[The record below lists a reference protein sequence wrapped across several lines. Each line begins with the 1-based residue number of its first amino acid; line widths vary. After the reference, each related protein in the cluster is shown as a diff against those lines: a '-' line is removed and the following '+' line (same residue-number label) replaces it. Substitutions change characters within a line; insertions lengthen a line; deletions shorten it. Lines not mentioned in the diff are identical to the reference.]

1 MNDIISSSKIKKDRN
16 TVSRTLPSKR
26 CKYSHVNMLHVYV
39 IHAILLH
46 VTLFMIVLSNM
57 WWKVIKK
64 KLQVY
69 TRLTAQDLHVYTII
83 SNVIFFSAFLDIII
97 IITVIEVNIL
107 YFLVNVFY
115 KQPNKSLRWMTPWL
129 NSQWMAW

>member
-1 MNDIISSSKIKKDRN
+1 M
-16 TVSRTLPSKR
+16 V
-26 CKYSHVNMLHVYV
+26 HVYV

-46 VTLFMIVLSNM
+46 VTLFMISLKQHVMKSD
-57 WWKVIKK
+57 KK

-69 TRLTAQDLHVYTII
+69 TRLTAQDLHVYTTI

-115 KQPNKSLRWMTPWL
+115 KQPNKSLRLMTPWL
-129 NSQWMAW
+129 NSQ

>member
-1 MNDIISSSKIKKDRN
+1 MQ
-16 TVSRTLPSKR
+16 V
-26 CKYSHVNMLHVYV
+26 HVNMVQVYV

-46 VTLFMIVLSNM
+46 VTLFMISLKQHVMKSD
-57 WWKVIKK
+57 KK

-83 SNVIFFSAFLDIII
+83 SNVIFFSAFLDFII

-115 KQPNKSLRWMTPWL
+115 KQPNKSLRLMTPWL
-129 NSQWMAW
+129 NSQ

>member
-1 MNDIISSSKIKKDRN
+1 M
-16 TVSRTLPSKR
+16 VP
-26 CKYSHVNMLHVYV
+26 VYV

-46 VTLFMIVLSNM
+46 VTLFMISLKQHVMKSD
-57 WWKVIKK
+57 KK

-69 TRLTAQDLHVYTII
+69 TRLTAQDLHVYTCTTI

-115 KQPNKSLRWMTPWL
+115 KQPNKSLRLMTPWL
-129 NSQWMAW
+129 NSQ

>member
-1 MNDIISSSKIKKDRN
+1 MNDIISSSKIKKDEILYRAHYLRKGAG
-16 TVSRTLPSKR
+16 T
-26 CKYSHVNMLHVYV
+26 CKYGTRLCHTCNFITCNTFHDSLKQHVMK
-39 IHAILLH
+39 
-46 VTLFMIVLSNM
+46 SD
-57 WWKVIKK
+57 KK

-69 TRLTAQDLHVYTII
+69 TRLTAQDLHVYTTI

-115 KQPNKSLRWMTPWL
+115 KQPNKSLRLMTPWL
-129 NSQWMAW
+129 NSQ

>member
-1 MNDIISSSKIKKDRN
+1 M
-16 TVSRTLPSKR
+16 VP
-26 CKYSHVNMLHVYV
+26 VYV

-46 VTLFMIVLSNM
+46 VTLFMISLKQHVMKND
-57 WWKVIKK
+57 KK
-64 KLQVY
+64 NLQVY

-115 KQPNKSLRWMTPWL
+115 KQPNKSLRLMTPWL
-129 NSQWMAW
+129 NSQ

>member
-16 TVSRTLPSKR
+16 TVSRTLPSK
-26 CKYSHVNMLHVYV
+26 KVQVHVNIVRHVYV

-46 VTLFMIVLSNM
+46 VTLFMISLKQHVMKND
-57 WWKVIKK
+57 KK

-129 NSQWMAW
+129 NSQ

>member
-16 TVSRTLPSKR
+16 TVSRTLPSK
-26 CKYSHVNMLHVYV
+26 KVQVHVNMVPVCV

-46 VTLFMIVLSNM
+46 VTLFMISLKQHVMKND
-57 WWKVIKK
+57 KKK

-115 KQPNKSLRWMTPWL
+115 KQPNKSLRLMTPWL
-129 NSQWMAW
+129 NSQ

>member
-1 MNDIISSSKIKKDRN
+1 M
-16 TVSRTLPSKR
+16 VP
-26 CKYSHVNMLHVYV
+26 VYV

-46 VTLFMIVLSNM
+46 VTLFMISLKQHVMKND
-57 WWKVIKK
+57 KKK

-115 KQPNKSLRWMTPWL
+115 KQPNKSLRLMTPWL
-129 NSQWMAW
+129 NSQ

>member
-1 MNDIISSSKIKKDRN
+1 M
-16 TVSRTLPSKR
+16 VP
-26 CKYSHVNMLHVYV
+26 VYV

-46 VTLFMIVLSNM
+46 VTLFMISLKQHVMKND
-57 WWKVIKK
+57 KK

-83 SNVIFFSAFLDIII
+83 TNVIFFSAFLDFII

-115 KQPNKSLRWMTPWL
+115 KQPNKSLRLMTPWL
-129 NSQWMAW
+129 NSQ

>member
-1 MNDIISSSKIKKDRN
+1 MQ
-16 TVSRTLPSKR
+16 V
-26 CKYSHVNMLHVYV
+26 HVNMVPVYV

-46 VTLFMIVLSNM
+46 VTLFMISLKQHVMKND
-57 WWKVIKK
+57 KK

-115 KQPNKSLRWMTPWL
+115 KQPNKSLRLMTPWL
-129 NSQWMAW
+129 NSQ

>member
-1 MNDIISSSKIKKDRN
+1 MNDVISSSKIKKDRN
-16 TVSRTLPSKR
+16 TVSRTLPSK
-26 CKYSHVNMLHVYV
+26 KVQVHVNMVPVYV

-46 VTLFMIVLSNM
+46 VTLFMISLKQHVMKSD
-57 WWKVIKK
+57 KK

-115 KQPNKSLRWMTPWL
+115 KQLNKSLRLMTPWL
-129 NSQWMAW
+129 NSQ

>member
-16 TVSRTLPSKR
+16 TVSRTLPSK
-26 CKYSHVNMLHVYV
+26 KVQVHVNMVPVCV

-46 VTLFMIVLSNM
+46 VTLFMISLKQHVMKND
-57 WWKVIKK
+57 KKK

-83 SNVIFFSAFLDIII
+83 SNVIFFSAFSRYHFHNHGHRSKYSLFSS
-97 IITVIEVNIL
+97 EC
-107 YFLVNVFY
+107 FL
-115 KQPNKSLRWMTPWL
+115 QTT
-129 NSQWMAW
+129 Q

>member
-16 TVSRTLPSKR
+16 TVSRTLPSK
-26 CKYSHVNMLHVYV
+26 KVQVHVHVNMVHVYV

-46 VTLFMIVLSNM
+46 VTLFMISLKQHVMKND
-57 WWKVIKK
+57 KK

-115 KQPNKSLRWMTPWL
+115 KQPNKSLRLMTPWL
-129 NSQWMAW
+129 NSQ

>member
-1 MNDIISSSKIKKDRN
+1 
-16 TVSRTLPSKR
+16 
-26 CKYSHVNMLHVYV
+26 
-39 IHAILLH
+39 
-46 VTLFMIVLSNM
+46 MIVLSNM

-115 KQPNKSLRWMTPWL
+115 KQPNKSFKVDDALVKQSMNGMI
-129 NSQWMAW
+129 NSCLL

>member
-1 MNDIISSSKIKKDRN
+1 MVR
-16 TVSRTLPSKR
+16 
-26 CKYSHVNMLHVYV
+26 HVYV

-46 VTLFMIVLSNM
+46 VTLFMISLKQHVMKSD
-57 WWKVIKK
+57 KK
-64 KLQVY
+64 KIASIY

-107 YFLVNVFY
+107 YFLVNIFY
-115 KQPNKSLRWMTPWL
+115 KQPNKSLRLMTPWL
-129 NSQWMAW
+129 NSQ

>member
-1 MNDIISSSKIKKDRN
+1 MQ
-16 TVSRTLPSKR
+16 V
-26 CKYSHVNMLHVYV
+26 HVNMVPVYV

-46 VTLFMIVLSNM
+46 VTLFMISLKQHVMKSD
-57 WWKVIKK
+57 KK

-83 SNVIFFSAFLDIII
+83 SNMIFFSAFLDIII

-129 NSQWMAW
+129 NSQ

>member
-1 MNDIISSSKIKKDRN
+1 MQ
-16 TVSRTLPSKR
+16 V
-26 CKYSHVNMLHVYV
+26 HVNMVHVYV

-46 VTLFMIVLSNM
+46 VTLFMISLKQHVMKSD
-57 WWKVIKK
+57 KK

-115 KQPNKSLRWMTPWL
+115 KQPNKSLRLMTPWL
-129 NSQWMAW
+129 NSQ

>member
-1 MNDIISSSKIKKDRN
+1 M
-16 TVSRTLPSKR
+16 VP
-26 CKYSHVNMLHVYV
+26 VYV

-46 VTLFMIVLSNM
+46 VTLFMISLKQHVMKND
-57 WWKVIKK
+57 KK
-64 KLQVY
+64 KKMQVY

-115 KQPNKSLRWMTPWL
+115 KQPNKSLRLMTPWL
-129 NSQWMAW
+129 NSQ

>member
-1 MNDIISSSKIKKDRN
+1 M
-16 TVSRTLPSKR
+16 V
-26 CKYSHVNMLHVYV
+26 HVYV

-46 VTLFMIVLSNM
+46 VTLFMISLKQHVMNSD
-57 WWKVIKK
+57 KK

-83 SNVIFFSAFLDIII
+83 SNVVFFSAFRDIIII

-115 KQPNKSLRWMTPWL
+115 KQPNKSLRLMTPWL
-129 NSQWMAW
+129 NSQ

>member
-1 MNDIISSSKIKKDRN
+1 M
-16 TVSRTLPSKR
+16 VP
-26 CKYSHVNMLHVYV
+26 VYV

-46 VTLFMIVLSNM
+46 VTLFMISLKQHVMKND
-57 WWKVIKK
+57 KK
-64 KLQVY
+64 KKMQVY

-107 YFLVNVFY
+107 FFLLNVFY
-115 KQPNKSLRWMTPWL
+115 KQPNKSLRLMTPWL
-129 NSQWMAW
+129 NSQ